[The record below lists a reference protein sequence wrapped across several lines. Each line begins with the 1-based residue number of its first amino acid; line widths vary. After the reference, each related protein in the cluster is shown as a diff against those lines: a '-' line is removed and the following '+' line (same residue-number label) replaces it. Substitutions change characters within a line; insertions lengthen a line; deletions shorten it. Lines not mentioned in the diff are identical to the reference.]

1 MGVLT
6 KTERE
11 NKGQIFTVHEN
22 GKIAIY
28 ITGKQFEDGKKH
40 IGYLNSLDS
49 EKIFLA
55 TVKNI

>member
-28 ITGKQFEDGKKH
+28 IAGKQFKDGRKH

-49 EKIFLA
+49 EKMFLT
-55 TVKNI
+55 TVQNA